1 MQSSPSWT
9 AFSSGGLTEEES
21 PSKLIQV
28 AGRLCVLVALLL
40 RGPSFLS
47 GCWVPPCVPGEA
59 VDPRGHFNSLSHG
72 LLQQGILVHE
82 AARGESISSLLI

>member
-47 GCWVPPCVPGEA
+47 GVGYRPVFQGKPP
-59 VDPRGHFNSLSHG
+59 
-72 LLQQGILVHE
+72 ILEVT
-82 AARGESISSLLI
+82 SIPCHMGSSSKAF